1 MATLDT
7 TSFAAALKTLWP
19 QKRIAEIMYRN
30 QPFLAAVP
38 KDNNFGGANRVVA
51 ARYAT
56 PGSASHTAS
65 NPFTA
70 GGAAVGKYAK
80 WTVTR
85 SSDFGSASLTGE
97 VIKASQGDQN
107 ALISAL
113 DSEMKGLMHTL
124 SRRLG
129 IKLFRNYGGSMGQIN
144 ASYAGSG
151 ATTITLATVADV
163 VNFQVGYQLQAQTT
177 DGTSAG
183 TLRAATATITGLDRT
198 AGTLTVS
205 FSGGTD
211 FAANDY
217 LFQKGDIGLSFYG
230 LGSWLPT
237 TAPASGDS
245 FFGLDRSADTTRL
258 AGVRYATGAGG
269 PIEETLVDA
278 CVLVAREGGMIDLVL
293 VNPIDWGNLVKALG
307 SKVIRTEFKTAN
319 FGFQALEI
327 MTGTGPVKVVADL
340 NCPKGYAYGIQLDT
354 WTFASLGDAPM
365 IFDLDG
371 QQLLRDNGSDSYTV
385 RAGTYGQLYCEAPG
399 YNFVATL

>member
-7 TSFAAALKTLWP
+7 SSFAAALKTLWP

-38 KDNNFGGANRVVA
+38 KDTNFGGANRVVA

-129 IKLFRNYGGSMGQIN
+129 VKLFRNYGGAIGQV
-144 ASYAGSG
+144 ASKSTNTLTL
-151 ATTITLATVADV
+151 TTTADV
-163 VNFQVGYQLQAQTT
+163 TNFQVGYTLINSTA
-177 DGTSAG
+177 DGTSGSVGSASSVV
-183 TLRAATATITGLDRT
+183 TAVDRT
-198 AGTLTVS
+198 AGTVTVAS
-205 FSGGTD
+205 GTNFS
-211 FAANDY
+211 ANDY
-217 LFQKGDIGLSFYG
+217 LFCAGDFGLSFYG

-237 TAPASGDS
+237 TAPTAGDS

-258 AGVRYATGAGG
+258 AGVRYSAGAGG
-269 PIEETLVDA
+269 PIEETLIDA
-278 CVLVAREGGMIDLVL
+278 CVLVAREGGMIDLVVL
-293 VNPIDWGNLVKALG
+293 NPIDWGNLVKALG

-340 NCPKGYAYGIQLDT
+340 NCPKGYAYGVQLDT

>member
-7 TSFAAALKTLWP
+7 SSFAAALKTLWP

-30 QPFLAAVP
+30 QPFLASVP
-38 KDNNFGGANRVVA
+38 KDTNFGGANRVVA

-113 DSEMKGLMHTL
+113 DSEMKGLIHTL

-129 IKLFRNYGGSMGQIN
+129 VKLFRNYGGAIGQV
-144 ASYAGSG
+144 ASKSTNTLTL
-151 ATTITLATVADV
+151 TTTADV
-163 VNFQVGYQLQAQTT
+163 TNFQVGYTLVNSTA
-177 DGTSAG
+177 DGTSGSVGSASSVV
-183 TLRAATATITGLDRT
+183 TAVDRT
-198 AGTLTVS
+198 AGTVTVAS
-205 FSGGTD
+205 GTNFS
-211 FAANDY
+211 ANDY
-217 LFQKGDIGLSFYG
+217 LFCAGDFGLSFYG

-237 TAPASGDS
+237 TAPTSGDS
-245 FFGLDRSADTTRL
+245 FFNLDRSADTTRL
-258 AGVRYATGAGG
+258 AGVRYSAGAGG
-269 PIEETLVDA
+269 PIEETLIDA
-278 CVLVAREGGMIDLVL
+278 CVLVAREGGMIDIVL
-293 VNPIDWGNLVKALG
+293 LNPIDWGNLVKALG

-340 NCPKGYAYGIQLDT
+340 NCPKGYAYGVQLDT

-365 IFDLDG
+365 VFDLDG